1 METFKK
7 KIQMNNPRLLMV
19 SIGFINCVLDIQRRY
34 IPLVQNDS
42 SNVIKLENN
51 LFEQQKRSSLK
62 KQKLYLIEDNRKGH
76 KL

>member
-7 KIQMNNPRLLMV
+7 KIQMNNPRLLMA

-42 SNVIKLENN
+42 SNVIKLE
-51 LFEQQKRSSLK
+51 KSIWTIK
-62 KQKLYLIEDNRKGH
+62 KKLPEKAEVVSNWG
-76 KL
+76 